1 MYFDGRCGP
10 RASGSG
16 LAAAAGGGRTPREFF
31 FNCSVRDY
39 IALTDPGL
47 AMEQVIQAANRAGR
61 TSYILELPEGYD
73 TMVGD

>member
-1 MYFDGRCGP
+1 
-10 RASGSG
+10 
-16 LAAAAGGGRTPREFF
+16 
-31 FNCSVRDY
+31 VRDY

>member
-1 MYFDGRCGP
+1 MDGVD
-10 RASGSG
+10 
-16 LAAAAGGGRTPREFF
+16 LAQVDPAWLRRQVGVVLQENFF

>member
-1 MYFDGRCGP
+1 MDGVD
-10 RASGSG
+10 
-16 LAAAAGGGRTPREFF
+16 LAQVDPAWLRRQVGVVLQENFF
-31 FNCSVRDY
+31 FNCSARDY